1 MKLINYIKCEKW
13 QEELAQEKVLLTFL
27 QEKLL
32 KLMTLKLPSNA
43 ISLKRTQL
51 QIISREYWEPDQIK
65 LTKTKV

>member
-13 QEELAQEKVLLTFL
+13 QEELDQEKVLLTFL

>member
-1 MKLINYIKCEKW
+1 
-13 QEELAQEKVLLTFL
+13 
-27 QEKLL
+27 
-32 KLMTLKLPSNA
+32 MTGGVGPGKSAFNIFAGKTLETHDLPSNA

>member
-1 MKLINYIKCEKW
+1 MKLINYIKCD
-13 QEELAQEKVLLTFL
+13 QEKVLLTFL